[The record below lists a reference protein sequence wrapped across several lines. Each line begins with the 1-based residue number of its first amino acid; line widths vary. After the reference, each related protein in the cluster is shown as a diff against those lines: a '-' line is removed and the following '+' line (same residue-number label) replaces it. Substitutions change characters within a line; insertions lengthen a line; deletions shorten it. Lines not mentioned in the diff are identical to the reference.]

1 MGQDG
6 LSVTDGIRTSY
17 GTFLK
22 RASDPTLERVERR
35 LAAWTH
41 LPAEHQEDLQACA
54 CSLCRQPFHMFAP
67 DFMKY
72 LHAQRLLDE
81 PVTCYGRGMRAPR
94 MGFLGFEATGRH
106 VGNCRMCDHGRSQQ
120 GGACLLPCRC

>member
-6 LSVTDGIRTSY
+6 QTVTDGIRTSY

-41 LPAEHQEDLQACA
+41 LPAGNQEDLQACA
-54 CSLCRQPFHMFAP
+54 CSLHMRP
-67 DFMKY
+67 SHDV
-72 LHAQRLLDE
+72 H
-81 PVTCYGRGMRAPR
+81 
-94 MGFLGFEATGRH
+94 
-106 VGNCRMCDHGRSQQ
+106 
-120 GGACLLPCRC
+120 

>member
-1 MGQDG
+1 MVGQDG

-41 LPAEHQEDLQACA
+41 LPAEHQEDLQARA

-67 DFMKY
+67 DAG
-72 LHAQRLLDE
+72 HAQRLDE
-81 PVTCYGRGMRAPR
+81 VPAMVVECG
-94 MGFLGFEATGRH
+94 
-106 VGNCRMCDHGRSQQ
+106 S
-120 GGACLLPCRC
+120 